1 MTTDDLVGLDKM
13 QRKIFS
19 LEEENAVLKR
29 KVEVTHLNE
38 VSIIILVTLFFHLLH
53 DNSMFN

>member
-1 MTTDDLVGLDKM
+1 LTTDDLVGLDKM